1 MEFIKFG
8 KPRGYYTLI
17 EDNDKKGITHL
28 AYFLT
33 DDIGPRDGQFF
44 KEFLNDTTRTTTN
57 SNYAYLEKIGN
68 KIIIGFEDDQYE
80 VPLEKQHVFETTKEQ
95 LKYIIDRWVELW
107 HKDAKEILITRDG
120 DKVTVEGKF

>member
-1 MEFIKFG
+1 MEFIKFKKTHG
-8 KPRGYYTLI
+8 LYTLI
-17 EDNDKKGITHL
+17 EDNDEKGITHL

-33 DDIGPRDGQFF
+33 DDVHSNGRTF
-44 KEFLNDTTRTTTN
+44 KEFLDNPTETTTS
-57 SNYAYLEKIGN
+57 SNYAYLKKIGN
-68 KIIIGFEDDQYE
+68 KIIIEFCWDKGN
-80 VPLEKQHVFETTKEQ
+80 VPLKQQEVFETTKEQ

>member
-1 MEFIKFG
+1 MEFVKFIFS
-8 KPRGYYTLI
+8 RGHYILDEYK
-17 EDNDKKGITHL
+17 EENGISEL

-33 DDIGPRDGQFF
+33 DDVGPSGRFF
-44 KEFLNDTTRTTTN
+44 KNFLDDQTRTTTGG
-57 SNYAYLEKIGN
+57 NYAYLEKIGN